1 MPAKSGSSEAWNGRA
16 EPETQTYSG
25 VHVLPLRSHFARQT
39 LDRTVQPRA
48 KRARRPEEEARQLNV
63 KAQRVA
69 GWLLVNGRLRVD
81 AEGETELIGRES
93 WGNNNESRA
102 NKTAWE
108 LLVPSRMAPL
118 ANNSS

>member
-1 MPAKSGSSEAWNGRA
+1 MAA
-16 EPETQTYSG
+16 ETETQTYSG
-25 VHVLPLRSHFARQT
+25 VHVLPLRSHCARQT
-39 LDRTVQPRA
+39 FDRTVQPRA

-81 AEGETELIGRES
+81 AEGERELIGRER

-108 LLVPSRMAPL
+108 L
-118 ANNSS
+118 

>member
-1 MPAKSGSSEAWNGRA
+1 MGGRT
-16 EPETQTYSG
+16 ETQTYSG
-25 VHVLPLRSHFARQT
+25 VHVFPLRSHFARQT